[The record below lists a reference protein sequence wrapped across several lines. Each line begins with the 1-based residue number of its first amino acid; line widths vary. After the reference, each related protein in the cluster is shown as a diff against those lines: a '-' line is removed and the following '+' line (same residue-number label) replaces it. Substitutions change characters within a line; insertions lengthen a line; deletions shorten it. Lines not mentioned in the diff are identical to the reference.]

1 MLSISMIGIMTLK
14 PIATKADSKIE
25 LTAGVSSYINAVM
38 LGKIEPTVVENEP
51 VVVEQT
57 YEEPTVPTCRK
68 KYSCSRFR
76 KLGRVRYG
84 DYTYTWYSQRV
95 LPGGGLNI
103 PGRHLNEHG
112 LVVDE
117 NEYVVI
123 ASDDLPHGTVVD
135 NVSEA
140 LPKDFNKAR
149 FVQNALALI
158 NDNPALQKYSQS
170 QLTAGLLKGAYLG
183 LDFYSKECYLVPYGN
198 QLNYQTDYR
207 GAKKLAKKY
216 SIRPIKD
223 IYAKLVR
230 QGDSFEE
237 KIVSGEQTFD
247 FKPLPFN
254 DGKIIGAF
262 AVCLYADGGMQYDTM
277 SLADLENTRKS
288 SKASNSPAWKNFTGE
303 MYKKTVLHRLC
314 KHIELDF
321 ENPTQQNTF
330 LSGMEIETDSQKL
343 AENDIE
349 QNANTVDFDE
359 GNIIDVEPTDTADKQ
374 SEELP
379 PFMQSEED

>member
-1 MLSISMIGIMTLK
+1 MAENTAVAEKKTFSMV
-14 PIATKADSKIE
+14 
-25 LTAGVSSYINAVM
+25 LTD
-38 LGKIEPTVVENEP
+38 
-51 VVVEQT
+51 
-57 YEEPTVPTCRK
+57 
-68 KYSCSRFR
+68 
-76 KLGRVRYG
+76 KL
-84 DYTYTWYSQRV
+84 
-95 LPGGGLNI
+95 
-103 PGRHLNEHG
+103 
-112 LVVDE
+112 
-117 NEYVVI
+117 
-123 ASDDLPHGTVVD
+123 D

-158 NDNPALQKYSQS
+158 NDNPVLQKYSQS
-170 QLTAGLLKGAYLG
+170 RLTAGLLKGAYLG

-230 QGDSFEE
+230 AGDSFEE

-288 SKASNSPAWKNFTGE
+288 SKASKASNSPAWKNFTGE

-330 LSGMEIETDSQKL
+330 LSGMEIETDPQKL

-359 GNIIDVEPTDTADKQ
+359 DNIIDVEPTDTADKQ

-379 PFMQSEED
+379 PFMQSEEG

>member
-1 MLSISMIGIMTLK
+1 MAENTAVAEKKTFSLALTEKL
-14 PIATKADSKIE
+14 DS
-25 LTAGVSSYINAVM
+25 
-38 LGKIEPTVVENEP
+38 
-51 VVVEQT
+51 
-57 YEEPTVPTCRK
+57 
-68 KYSCSRFR
+68 
-76 KLGRVRYG
+76 
-84 DYTYTWYSQRV
+84 
-95 LPGGGLNI
+95 
-103 PGRHLNEHG
+103 
-112 LVVDE
+112 
-117 NEYVVI
+117 
-123 ASDDLPHGTVVD
+123 
-135 NVSEA
+135 VSEA

-158 NDNPALQKYSQS
+158 NDNPSLQKYSQS

-230 QGDSFEE
+230 EGDSFEE

-277 SLADLENTRKS
+277 SLADLENTRKA

-321 ENPTQQNTF
+321 ENPTQQNMF
-330 LSGMEIETDSQKL
+330 LSGMEIETDQQKI
-343 AENDIE
+343 AENEIAE
-349 QNANTVDFDE
+349 NANSVDFPE
-359 GNIIDVEPTDTADKQ
+359 DVVVESKVV
-374 SEELP
+374 EESDGQVTMP
-379 PFMQSEED
+379 EFMQEG

>member
-1 MLSISMIGIMTLK
+1 MAETQVAVAEKKTFSVVLS
-14 PIATKADSKIE
+14 D
-25 LTAGVSSYINAVM
+25 
-38 LGKIEPTVVENEP
+38 
-51 VVVEQT
+51 
-57 YEEPTVPTCRK
+57 
-68 KYSCSRFR
+68 
-76 KLGRVRYG
+76 KLE
-84 DYTYTWYSQRV
+84 S
-95 LPGGGLNI
+95 
-103 PGRHLNEHG
+103 
-112 LVVDE
+112 
-117 NEYVVI
+117 
-123 ASDDLPHGTVVD
+123 
-135 NVSEA
+135 VSEA

-158 NDNPALQKYSQS
+158 NDNPALQKYNQT
-170 QLTAGLLKGAYLG
+170 QLMTGLLKGAYLG

-230 QGDSFEE
+230 EGDIFEE
-237 KIVSGEQTFD
+237 KIVCGEQTFD

-262 AVCLYADGGMQYDTM
+262 AVCLYVDGGMQYDTM

-330 LSGMEIETDSQKL
+330 MAGMEIETDPKKL
-343 AENDIE
+343 AEVEIAE
-349 QNANTVDFDE
+349 NANVIDFEPD
-359 GNIIDVEPTDTADKQ
+359 EPTTVTEPDVQQAMP
-374 SEELP
+374 E
-379 PFMQSEED
+379 FMGE